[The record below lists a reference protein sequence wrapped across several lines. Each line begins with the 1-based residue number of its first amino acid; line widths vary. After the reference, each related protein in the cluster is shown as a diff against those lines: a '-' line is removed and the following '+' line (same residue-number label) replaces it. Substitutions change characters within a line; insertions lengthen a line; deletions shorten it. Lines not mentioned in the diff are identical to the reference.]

1 MDTIEAIS
9 YLFNLEKVVKEN
21 IPEVTRK
28 TLLDVCRKR
37 WLERIDVVYLFV
49 DLFLAILMTLEEF
62 FFLTW
67 KISITRALLLEQNL
81 L

>member
-21 IPEVTRK
+21 MPEVTSK

-62 FFLTW
+62 FF
-67 KISITRALLLEQNL
+67 
-81 L
+81 

>member
-49 DLFLAILMTLEEF
+49 DLFLAVLMTLEEF
-62 FFLTW
+62 FF
-67 KISITRALLLEQNL
+67 
-81 L
+81 

>member
-37 WLERIDVVYLFV
+37 
-49 DLFLAILMTLEEF
+49 
-62 FFLTW
+62 
-67 KISITRALLLEQNL
+67 
-81 L
+81 

>member
-62 FFLTW
+62 FF
-67 KISITRALLLEQNL
+67 
-81 L
+81 

>member
-49 DLFLAILMTLEEF
+49 DLFLAILMTLEKF
-62 FFLTW
+62 FF
-67 KISITRALLLEQNL
+67 
-81 L
+81 

>member
-21 IPEVTRK
+21 IPEVTSK

-62 FFLTW
+62 FF
-67 KISITRALLLEQNL
+67 
-81 L
+81 